1 MTLMRSVTWV
11 FVKNCAGW
19 RSVCFSRSL
28 VTWKTARTRRSRR
41 LKPKRL
47 PRCANHRMWL
57 KVSGRLGPQLRIS
70 RLIARQ
76 RANVGAG

>member
-19 RSVCFSRSL
+19 RSVCFLRSP
-28 VTWKTARTRRSRR
+28 VTWKMARTRRSRR
-41 LKPKRL
+41 FKPKRRL
-47 PRCANHRMWL
+47 RYANHRMWL
-57 KVSGRLGPQLRIS
+57 KVSGLLGPQSRIS